1 MYLIEAD
8 GTIVKTTFESKG
20 AVAKFLN
27 VQHRTITNHL
37 DK

>member
-1 MYLIEAD
+1 MYLIEAE
-8 GTIVKTTFESKG
+8 GTIIKTTFESKG
-20 AVAKFLN
+20 AVAKLLN

>member
-1 MYLIEAD
+1 MYFLGED
-8 GTIVKTTFESKG
+8 GAIIKNTYEYKG

-27 VQHRTITNHL
+27 VQDRIITNHL